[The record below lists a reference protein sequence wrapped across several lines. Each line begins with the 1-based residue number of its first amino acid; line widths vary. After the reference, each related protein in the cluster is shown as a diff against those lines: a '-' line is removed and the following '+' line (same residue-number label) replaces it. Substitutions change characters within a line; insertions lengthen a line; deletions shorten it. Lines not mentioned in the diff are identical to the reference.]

1 MVKKLTEEA
10 EAVAI
15 SEIMLEVRR
24 VVIEGKVKAKKE
36 KEGGRAG
43 GRKNPSS

>member
-1 MVKKLTEEA
+1 MAKKLTEEA

-15 SEIMLEVRR
+15 SDIMLEVRK
-24 VVIEGKVKAKKE
+24 VVIEAKGKAKKE
-36 KEGGRAG
+36 REGGRAG

>member
-1 MVKKLTEEA
+1 MAKKLTEEA

-15 SEIMLEVRR
+15 TEIMLEVRR
-24 VVIEGKVKAKKE
+24 VFIDAKVKANKE

>member
-1 MVKKLTEEA
+1 MAKKLTEEA

-15 SEIMLEVRR
+15 TEIMLEARKVF
-24 VVIEGKVKAKKE
+24 IEAKVKAKKE
-36 KEGGRAG
+36 REGGRAG